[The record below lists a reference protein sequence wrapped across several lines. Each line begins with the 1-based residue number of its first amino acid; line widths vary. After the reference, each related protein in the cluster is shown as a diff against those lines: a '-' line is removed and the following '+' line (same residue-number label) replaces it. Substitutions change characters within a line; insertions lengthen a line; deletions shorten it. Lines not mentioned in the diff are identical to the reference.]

1 MENRIP
7 IDDLIRNTLNEGHE
21 QLNLSAWANM
31 ERMLDGKNPYAAEK
45 EKKRR
50 ILPFFLLSMLLGGG
64 ITASYWFSQ
73 QQTTLTA
80 PQASNKQSIAA
91 TTSVS
96 HNSKQEQTIPGS
108 ESINQTSPSSSETR
122 HPAHPI
128 NSATEKS
135 TPVVASIPHPRA
147 TSSSSETKTIAANE
161 NQAHSVTQ
169 ADNNIVSIAKQGT
182 VPQERK
188 KKHTEKAITKNELAE
203 DVTSLKSS
211 LQQSQAQST
220 VTETKL
226 MPTVLLTQKAE
237 YKRNGTVTF
246 TADTVSRSVL
256 EQTTTHVQN
265 IPVVVLDYHQTNPRY
280 KELSAEE
287 EVLANRSADA
297 PTALASETTNSSQ
310 ETSSRQSNQ
319 QLLSIVQK
327 KKSKDHSSYFDDLKR
342 FGSDE
347 YQKLKNFVAYGF
359 HPNTYMGM
367 SAGINASLS
376 NAQHNFGGFH
386 AGITQLKPISDY
398 ASLLTEFKFFYRN
411 NGGYTANDSYYSI
424 INTSKDTLSVLHQNI
439 YSYQKDSSVRTYNF
453 KNFYSLELPI
463 MMQFNYHSVAV
474 YGGVNL
480 AYAFKLNTTEKFKKY
495 VVDVHDTVPSSIAYS
510 FPADKGNE
518 FVRSDFSSR
527 FGLGYT
533 FGASYSFSP
542 QLYLD
547 LRITQ
552 QVWDNMKTNSA
563 REISNGFFKVPNVQ
577 FALAYRFRR
586 FVPNN

>member
-50 ILPFFLLSMLLGGG
+50 ILPFLLLSMLLGGG
-64 ITASYWFSQ
+64 ITASYWSSQ
-73 QQTTLTA
+73 HQTTLTA

-96 HNSKQEQTIPGS
+96 HKSKQEQTIPGS
-108 ESINQTSPSSSETR
+108 ESINQTSPSSSELM
-122 HPAHPI
+122 HAA
-128 NSATEKS
+128 NSRNHSTEKS
-135 TPVVASIPHPRA
+135 TPVITSIA
-147 TSSSSETKTIAANE
+147 QTSEASSSKETKTAASE
-161 NQAHSVTQ
+161 KQAHSVTQ
-169 ADNNIVSIAKQGT
+169 ADNNNLSNAKQGIVT
-182 VPQERK
+182 QERK
-188 KKHTEKAITKNELAE
+188 KKHNENAITKNELAE
-203 DVTSLKSS
+203 DVSLSKSS
-211 LQQSQAQST
+211 LRQSQAQST

-287 EVLANRSADA
+287 EVLANRSADV
-297 PTALASETTNSSQ
+297 PTALASETSNSSK

-327 KKSKDHSSYFDDLKR
+327 KKSKDHSSYFEDLKR

-424 INTSKDTLSVLHQNI
+424 INTSKDTLSVLHQNS

-533 FGASYSFSP
+533 LGASYSFSP

>member
-50 ILPFFLLSMLLGGG
+50 ILPFLLLSMLLGGG
-64 ITASYWFSQ
+64 ITASYWSSQ
-73 QQTTLTA
+73 HQTTLTA

-96 HNSKQEQTIPGS
+96 HKSKQEQTIPGS
-108 ESINQTSPSSSETR
+108 ESINQTSPSSSELM
-122 HPAHPI
+122 HAA
-128 NSATEKS
+128 NSRNHSTEKS
-135 TPVVASIPHPRA
+135 TPVITSIA
-147 TSSSSETKTIAANE
+147 QTSEASSSKETKTAASE
-161 NQAHSVTQ
+161 KQAHSVTQ
-169 ADNNIVSIAKQGT
+169 ADNNNLSNAKQGIVT
-182 VPQERK
+182 QERK
-188 KKHTEKAITKNELAE
+188 KKHNENAITKNELAE
-203 DVTSLKSS
+203 DVSLSKSS
-211 LQQSQAQST
+211 LRQSQAQST

-287 EVLANRSADA
+287 EVLANRSADV
-297 PTALASETTNSSQ
+297 PTALASETTNSSK

-327 KKSKDHSSYFDDLKR
+327 KKSKDHSSYFEDLKR

-495 VVDVHDTVPSSIAYS
+495 VVDVHDTMPSSIAYS

-533 FGASYSFSP
+533 LGASYSFSP

>member
-31 ERMLDGKNPYAAEK
+31 ERMLDGKYPYAAEK

-73 QQTTLTA
+73 QQTTLTT
-80 PQASNKQSIAA
+80 PVSSNKQSIAA
-91 TTSVS
+91 TRSVS
-96 HNSKQEQTIPGS
+96 HKSKQEQTMS
-108 ESINQTSPSSSETR
+108 AAESMNQASPSSSEAM
-122 HPAHPI
+122 HSAHLS
-128 NSATEKS
+128 NSADEKS
-135 TPVVASIPHPRA
+135 TPVVTSIARSRETP
-147 TSSSSETKTIAANE
+147 SSPEIKTTAANE
-161 NQAHSVTQ
+161 SQAHSVTQ
-169 ADNNIVSIAKQGT
+169 ADNNLISNAKQGAE
-182 VPQERK
+182 PQERK
-188 KKHTEKAITKNELAE
+188 KKHSKNTITKKESAE
-203 DVTSLKSS
+203 DINSSSSS
-211 LQQSQAQST
+211 LQQSKAQST

-265 IPVVVLDYHQTNPRY
+265 TPAVVLDYHQTNPRY
-280 KELSAEE
+280 KELSPEE
-287 EVLANRSADA
+287 EMLANRSADI
-297 PTALASETTNSSQ
+297 PTALASETTNISQEKSSQ
-310 ETSSRQSNQ
+310 QSNQ

-327 KKSKDHSSYFDDLKR
+327 KKSEDHSSYFEDLKR

-347 YQKLKNFVAYGF
+347 YQKLKNFITYGF

-367 SAGINASLS
+367 SAGINASLN

-463 MMQFNYHSVAV
+463 MMQFNYHSIAV

-480 AYAFKLNTTEKFKKY
+480 AYAFRLNTTEKFKKY
-495 VVDVHDTVPSSIAYS
+495 VVDVHDTVPSSIVYS

-518 FVRSDFSSR
+518 FVSSDFSSR